1 MKIEEGVTEP
11 YITDYLRGL
20 LPMQEVH
27 LEALRREAGKEET
40 YVPVVQPEVAQWLRV
55 MCQILKPKRILEV
68 GTAIGYSAMVMAEAS
83 PTLQRL
89 TTIERYEKAFQRAK
103 ENIQKS
109 PVGEKIELLFGD
121 AAALLPKLTEPY
133 DLIFLDAAKAQYPA
147 FLPECLRL
155 LNPGGVLISDNVLY
169 KGMVANRALL
179 IRRKITIVKRIKR
192 YLSEISNHPLLE
204 TSIIPIGDGVALSYK
219 KETNDKG
226 AAQ

>member
-11 YITDYLRGL
+11 YITEYLRGL
-20 LPMQEVH
+20 LPMQNEH
-27 LEALRREAGKEET
+27 LEALRQEAGQEET
-40 YVPVVQPEVAQWLRV
+40 YVPIVQPEVARWLQV
-55 MCQILKPKRILEV
+55 MCQIVKPKRILEV

-83 PTLQRL
+83 PTLQKL
-89 TTIERYEKAFQRAK
+89 TTIERYDKAYERAK
-103 ENIQKS
+103 VNIQKS
-109 PVGEKIELLFGD
+109 PVGDKLELLFGD
-121 AAALLPKLTEPY
+121 AADILPTLSEPY

-155 LNPGGVLISDNVLY
+155 LNKGGVLISDNVLY

-192 YLSEISNHPLLE
+192 YLIEISNHPELE

-219 KETNDKG
+219 K
-226 AAQ
+226 